1 MKLIIRSRIF
11 FLLALF
17 VSITFFNKDIFAF
30 SDVANSDFKVY
41 IEQAHKAG
49 IINGYSD
56 DTFRPKNNVTLVE
69 ALKIAT
75 KTGNR
80 KDLVKNQK
88 NTEKWYTP
96 YKNLYTQK
104 DFQNEKIF
112 DDNEAISRDFALYI
126 ILRQLDIKLKN
137 FTSENKNFADIDEK
151 SVFAPYVQFAKD
163 TKIISGYSDGTFGA
177 NQKINRGE
185 FAKMVWKILREDKE
199 KILKSYQ
206 KISQSQK
213 NLMSTPVYK
222 LSQSEIR
229 KGLLQA
235 INTYRQANGVA
246 PLKASKSLDIIA
258 LEYAQDMSGRGF
270 FSHTSPDG
278 KTLVDRAQQK
288 KYKAVTLAEN
298 LGRGQKTIAQVMR
311 EWKASP
317 THNKNLL
324 LPDVTV
330 VGFGYSSGYW
340 VQEFAKPHTGKGNF
354 TGRFVARR

>member
-177 NQKINRGE
+177 NQKINR
-185 FAKMVWKILREDKE
+185 
-199 KILKSYQ
+199 
-206 KISQSQK
+206 
-213 NLMSTPVYK
+213 
-222 LSQSEIR
+222 
-229 KGLLQA
+229 
-235 INTYRQANGVA
+235 
-246 PLKASKSLDIIA
+246 
-258 LEYAQDMSGRGF
+258 
-270 FSHTSPDG
+270 
-278 KTLVDRAQQK
+278 
-288 KYKAVTLAEN
+288 
-298 LGRGQKTIAQVMR
+298 
-311 EWKASP
+311 
-317 THNKNLL
+317 
-324 LPDVTV
+324 
-330 VGFGYSSGYW
+330 
-340 VQEFAKPHTGKGNF
+340 
-354 TGRFVARR
+354 